1 MKNNGTHFK
10 DNILA
15 VTLWVKFV
23 VVLLGFVT
31 TYEHTRSNVTLE
43 KCITHTSSS
52 VEYIEQKRNGE
63 KEEHNMRFKKQNKI
77 RFGDD
82 NFQ

>member
-1 MKNNGTHFK
+1 MKNNGTGFK
-10 DNILA
+10 DNIQA
-15 VTLWVKFV
+15 VTVQVIV
-23 VVLLGFVT
+23 VVLLGIVT

-43 KCITHTSSS
+43 KCIIHTSSS